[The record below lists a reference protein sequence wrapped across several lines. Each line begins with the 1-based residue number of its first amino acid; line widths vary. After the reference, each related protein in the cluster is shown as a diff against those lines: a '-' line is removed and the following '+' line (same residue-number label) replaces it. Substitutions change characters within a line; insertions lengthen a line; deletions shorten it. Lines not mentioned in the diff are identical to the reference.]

1 LIIFAL
7 PKKFFF
13 LFGILIFY
21 VIFIAYSDFQEFSI
35 NISQFD
41 FSYLPIILAFV
52 FLGIMIKSLRQQL
65 LYKQIEVFISF
76 KTGVLLFISG
86 LSMEATPGG
95 SGELIKSYYLKK
107 KFGYPL
113 AKTFPT
119 VIMERLLDLTG
130 IAGILLI
137 VGLLLDNYNI
147 ISLMLILLS
156 TLSLIFASGK
166 KKKLFNFLLSIIEK
180 IPILKKQASSFSES
194 YQVFGELTSGKIMTK
209 TLGLS
214 FLVWM
219 TDAIMI
225 YFIFIGFNLNF
236 DIIFST
242 FSMYSSLLLGVLTM
256 IPAGIGVTEVSFV
269 EILRGEGVDTATS
282 TSLVILFRLVTIWFL
297 TVLGF
302 CATRYFLKNN

>member
-1 LIIFAL
+1 MIIFAL

-21 VIFIAYSDFQEFSI
+21 VIFIAYSDFEEFSI

-65 LYKQIEVFISF
+65 LYKQIGVFISF
-76 KTGVLLFISG
+76 KTGILLFISG

-225 YFIFIGFNLNF
+225 YCIFIGFNLNF

>member
-1 LIIFAL
+1 
-7 PKKFFF
+7 
-13 LFGILIFY
+13 
-21 VIFIAYSDFQEFSI
+21 YSDFQEFSI

-65 LYKQIEVFISF
+65 LYKQIEVCISF
-76 KTGVLLFISG
+76 KTGILLFISG
-86 LSMEATPGG
+86 LSMIVTPGG

-137 VGLLLDNYNI
+137 VGLLLDNYSI

-214 FLVWM
+214 FFVWM

-269 EILRGEGVDTATS
+269 EILRDEGVDTATS

-302 CATRYFLKNN
+302 CAT

>member
-1 LIIFAL
+1 MVFAL
-7 PKKFFF
+7 SKKFFF

-21 VIFIAYSDFQEFSI
+21 VIFIAYSDFEEFSI

-52 FLGIMIKSLRQQL
+52 FLGIIIKSLRQQL
-65 LYKQIEVFISF
+65 LYKQIEVCISF
-76 KTGVLLFISG
+76 KTGILLFISG

-180 IPILKKQASSFSES
+180 IPVLKKQVASFSKS

-225 YFIFIGFNLNF
+225 YCIFIGFNLNF

-269 EILRGEGVDTATS
+269 EILKSEGVDTATS
-282 TSLVILFRLVTIWFL
+282 TSLIILFRLVTIWFL

>member
-1 LIIFAL
+1 VTLS
-7 PKKFFF
+7 KKFLL

-21 VIFIAYSDFQEFSI
+21 VIFIAYSDFQEFSV
-35 NISQFD
+35 NISQFE
-41 FSYLPIILAFV
+41 FSYLPIILAFI
-52 FLGIMIKSLRQQL
+52 FLGIIIRGTRQQL

-76 KTGVLLFISG
+76 KTGILLYISG
-86 LSMEATPGG
+86 LSMIVTPGG

-107 KFGYPL
+107 NFGYPL
-113 AKTFPT
+113 AKTFPV
-119 VIMERLLDLTG
+119 VIMERLLDL
-130 IAGILLI
+130 AGIGGVLLI
-137 VGLLLDNYNI
+137 VGLLLGNYNI
-147 ISLMLILLS
+147 ILLMLILLS
-156 TLSLIFASGK
+156 VVSLIFVSGK
-166 KKKLFNFLLSIIEK
+166 KEKLFNFLLSILEK
-180 IPILKKQASSFSES
+180 IPILKKQATSFSES
-194 YQVFGELTSGKIMTK
+194 YQVFGELTSSKIMTK

-214 FLVWM
+214 FFVWM

-256 IPAGIGVTEVSFV
+256 VPAGVGVTEVSFV
-269 EILRGEGVDTATS
+269 EILKGEGVDTAVS

-297 TVLGF
+297 TALGF

>member
-1 LIIFAL
+1 MIIFAL

-21 VIFIAYSDFQEFSI
+21 VIFIAYSDFEEFSI

-65 LYKQIEVFISF
+65 LYKQIEVCISF
-76 KTGVLLFISG
+76 KTGILLFISG

-137 VGLLLDNYNI
+137 VGLLLDNYSI

-214 FLVWM
+214 FFVWM

-225 YFIFIGFNLNF
+225 YFIFMGFNLNF

>member
-1 LIIFAL
+1 MS
-7 PKKFFF
+7 KKFFF
-13 LFGILIFY
+13 LFGVLIFY

-52 FLGIMIKSLRQQL
+52 FLGIIIKSLRQQL
-65 LYKQIEVFISF
+65 LYKQIEVCISF
-76 KTGVLLFISG
+76 KTGILLFISG

-130 IAGILLI
+130 ITGILLI
-137 VGLLLDNYNI
+137 VGLLLDNYSI

-180 IPILKKQASSFSES
+180 IPILKKQVVSFSKS

-214 FLVWM
+214 FFVWM

-225 YFIFIGFNLNF
+225 YFIFMGFNLNF

>member
-1 LIIFAL
+1 MINFAL
-7 PKKFFF
+7 SKKFFF
-13 LFGILIFY
+13 IFGILIFY
-21 VIFIAYSDFQEFSI
+21 VIFIVYSDFEEFSI

-76 KTGVLLFISG
+76 KTGILLFISG
-86 LSMEATPGG
+86 LSMIVTPGG

-107 KFGYPL
+107 KFGHPL

-180 IPILKKQASSFSES
+180 IPILKKQVVSFSKS

-214 FLVWM
+214 FFVWM

-225 YFIFIGFNLNF
+225 YFIFMGFNLNF

-269 EILRGEGVDTATS
+269 EILRGEGVATATS
-282 TSLVILFRLVTIWFL
+282 TSLVILFRLVTVWFL

>member
-1 LIIFAL
+1 V
-7 PKKFFF
+7 

-21 VIFIAYSDFQEFSI
+21 VIFIAYSDFEEFSI

-65 LYKQIEVFISF
+65 LYKQIGVFISF
-76 KTGVLLFISG
+76 KTGILLFISG

-147 ISLMLILLS
+147 ILLMLILLS

-214 FLVWM
+214 FFVWM

-225 YFIFIGFNLNF
+225 YFIFVGFNLNF

-269 EILRGEGVDTATS
+269 EILKSEGVDTATS
-282 TSLVILFRLVTIWFL
+282 TSLIILFRLVTIWFL

>member
-1 LIIFAL
+1 
-7 PKKFFF
+7 
-13 LFGILIFY
+13 
-21 VIFIAYSDFQEFSI
+21 
-35 NISQFD
+35 
-41 FSYLPIILAFV
+41 
-52 FLGIMIKSLRQQL
+52 MIKSLRQQL
-65 LYKQIEVFISF
+65 LYKQIEVCISF
-76 KTGVLLFISG
+76 KTGILLFISG
-86 LSMEATPGG
+86 LSMIVTPGG

-107 KFGYPL
+107 NFGYPL

-119 VIMERLLDLTG
+119 VIMERLLDLAG
-130 IAGILLI
+130 IVGILLI
-137 VGLLLDNYNI
+137 VGVLLDNHNI
-147 ISLMLILLS
+147 IFLMLILLS

-180 IPILKKQASSFSES
+180 IPVLKKQASSFSES

-214 FLVWM
+214 FFVWM

-225 YFIFIGFNLNF
+225 YFIFMGFNLNF

-242 FSMYSSLLLGVLTM
+242 FSVYSSLLLGSLTM
-256 IPAGIGVTEVSFV
+256 VPAGIGVTEVSFV
-269 EILRGEGVDTATS
+269 EILRGEGVDTAIS

-302 CATRYFLKNN
+302 CATRYFLK

>member
-1 LIIFAL
+1 M
-7 PKKFFF
+7 
-13 LFGILIFY
+13 LFGFLIFY

-35 NISQFD
+35 NISQFE
-41 FSYLPIILAFV
+41 FSYLPIILAFI
-52 FLGIMIKSLRQQL
+52 FLGIIIRGTRQQL

-76 KTGVLLFISG
+76 KTGILLYISG
-86 LSMEATPGG
+86 LSMIVTPGG

-107 KFGYPL
+107 NFGYPL
-113 AKTFPT
+113 AKTFPV
-119 VIMERLLDLTG
+119 VIMERLLDL
-130 IAGILLI
+130 AGISGVLLI

-147 ISLMLILLS
+147 ILLMSILLS
-156 TLSLIFASGK
+156 IVSLIFVSGK
-166 KKKLFNFLLSIIEK
+166 KEKLFNFLLSILEK
-180 IPILKKQASSFSES
+180 IPILKKQATSFSES
-194 YQVFGELTSGKIMTK
+194 YQVFGELTSAKIMTK

-214 FLVWM
+214 FLVWI

-242 FSMYSSLLLGVLTM
+242 FSMYGSLLLGVLTM
-256 IPAGIGVTEVSFV
+256 VPAGVGVTEVSFV
-269 EILRGEGVDTATS
+269 EILKGEGVDTAVS

>member
-1 LIIFAL
+1 M

-21 VIFIAYSDFQEFSI
+21 VIFIAYSDFEEFSI

-65 LYKQIEVFISF
+65 LYKQIEVCISF
-76 KTGVLLFISG
+76 KTGILLFISG

-137 VGLLLDNYNI
+137 VGLLLDNYSI

-214 FLVWM
+214 FFVWM

-225 YFIFIGFNLNF
+225 YFIFMGFNLNF
-236 DIIFST
+236 NIIFST

-256 IPAGIGVTEVSFV
+256 VPAGIGVTEVSFV

>member
-1 LIIFAL
+1 MS
-7 PKKFFF
+7 KKFFF
-13 LFGILIFY
+13 LFGVLIFY

-65 LYKQIEVFISF
+65 LYKQIEVCISF
-76 KTGVLLFISG
+76 KTGILLFISG

-214 FLVWM
+214 FFVWM

-225 YFIFIGFNLNF
+225 YFIFMGFNLNF

-269 EILRGEGVDTATS
+269 EILKSEGVDTATS
-282 TSLVILFRLVTIWFL
+282 TSLIILFRLVTIWFL

-302 CATRYFLKNN
+302 CAARYFLKNN

>member
-1 LIIFAL
+1 MTLS
-7 PKKFFF
+7 KKFLL

-21 VIFIAYSDFQEFSI
+21 VIFIAYSDFQEFSV
-35 NISQFD
+35 NISQFE
-41 FSYLPIILAFV
+41 FSYLPIILAFI
-52 FLGIMIKSLRQQL
+52 FLGIIIRGTRQQL

-76 KTGVLLFISG
+76 KTGILLYISG
-86 LSMEATPGG
+86 LSMIVTPGG

-107 KFGYPL
+107 NFGYPL
-113 AKTFPT
+113 AKTFPV
-119 VIMERLLDLTG
+119 VIMERLLDL
-130 IAGILLI
+130 AGIGGVLLI
-137 VGLLLDNYNI
+137 VGLLLGNYNI
-147 ISLMLILLS
+147 ILLMLILLS
-156 TLSLIFASGK
+156 VVSLIFVSGK
-166 KKKLFNFLLSIIEK
+166 KEKLFNFLLSILEK
-180 IPILKKQASSFSES
+180 IPILKKQATSFSES
-194 YQVFGELTSGKIMTK
+194 YQVFGELTSSKIMTK

-214 FLVWM
+214 FFVWM

-256 IPAGIGVTEVSFV
+256 VPAGVGVTEVSFV
-269 EILRGEGVDTATS
+269 EILKGEGVDTAVS

-297 TVLGF
+297 TALGF

>member
-1 LIIFAL
+1 MTLS
-7 PKKFFF
+7 KKFLL

-21 VIFIAYSDFQEFSI
+21 VVFIAYSDFQEFSV
-35 NISQFD
+35 NISQFE
-41 FSYLPIILAFV
+41 FSYLPIILAFI
-52 FLGIMIKSLRQQL
+52 FLGIIIRGTRQQL

-76 KTGVLLFISG
+76 KTGILLYISG
-86 LSMEATPGG
+86 LSMIVTPGG

-107 KFGYPL
+107 NFGYPL
-113 AKTFPT
+113 AKTFPV
-119 VIMERLLDLTG
+119 VIMERLLDL
-130 IAGILLI
+130 AGIGGVLLI

-147 ISLMLILLS
+147 ILLMLLLLS
-156 TLSLIFASGK
+156 IVSLIFVSGK
-166 KKKLFNFLLSIIEK
+166 KEKLFNFLLSILEK
-180 IPILKKQASSFSES
+180 IPILKKQATSFSES
-194 YQVFGELTSGKIMTK
+194 YQVFGELTSSKIMTK

-214 FLVWM
+214 FFVWM

-256 IPAGIGVTEVSFV
+256 VPAGVGVTEISFV
-269 EILRGEGVDTATS
+269 EILKGEGVDTAVS

-297 TVLGF
+297 TALGF

>member
-1 LIIFAL
+1 MLS
-7 PKKFFF
+7 KKFLM

-35 NISQFD
+35 NISQFE
-41 FSYLPIILAFV
+41 FSYLPIILAFI
-52 FLGIMIKSLRQQL
+52 FLGIIIRGTRQQL

-76 KTGVLLFISG
+76 KTGILLYISG
-86 LSMEATPGG
+86 LSMIVTPGG

-107 KFGYPL
+107 NFGYPL
-113 AKTFPT
+113 AKTFPV
-119 VIMERLLDLTG
+119 VIMERLLDL
-130 IAGILLI
+130 AGISGVLLI

-147 ISLMLILLS
+147 ILSMLILLS
-156 TLSLIFASGK
+156 IVSLIFVSGK
-166 KKKLFNFLLSIIEK
+166 KEKLFNFLLSILEK
-180 IPILKKQASSFSES
+180 IPILKKQATSFSES
-194 YQVFGELTSGKIMTK
+194 YQVFSELTSSKIMTK

-214 FLVWM
+214 FFVWM

-242 FSMYSSLLLGVLTM
+242 FSMYGSLLLGVLTM
-256 IPAGIGVTEVSFV
+256 VPAGVGVTEVSFV
-269 EILRGEGVDTATS
+269 EILKGEGVDTAVS

-297 TVLGF
+297 TALGF

>member
-1 LIIFAL
+1 M
-7 PKKFFF
+7 PKKYFF

-21 VIFIAYSDFQEFSI
+21 VIFIAYSDFEEFSI

-65 LYKQIEVFISF
+65 LYKQIEVYISF
-76 KTGVLLFISG
+76 KTGILLFISG

-119 VIMERLLDLTG
+119 VIMERLLDLAG

-214 FLVWM
+214 FFVWM

-225 YFIFIGFNLNF
+225 YFIFMGFNLNF

-242 FSMYSSLLLGVLTM
+242 FSMYSSLLLGSLTM
-256 IPAGIGVTEVSFV
+256 VPAGIGVTEVSFV

>member
-1 LIIFAL
+1 M
-7 PKKFFF
+7 

-65 LYKQIEVFISF
+65 LYKQIEVCISF
-76 KTGVLLFISG
+76 KTGILLFISG
-86 LSMEATPGG
+86 LSMIVTPGG

-107 KFGYPL
+107 KFGHPL

-180 IPILKKQASSFSES
+180 IPVLKKQASSFSES

-214 FLVWM
+214 FFVWM

-225 YFIFIGFNLNF
+225 YFIFMGFNLNF

-242 FSMYSSLLLGVLTM
+242 FSVYSSLLLGSLTM
-256 IPAGIGVTEVSFV
+256 VPAGIGVTEISFV

-302 CATRYFLKNN
+302 CATRYFLK

>member
-1 LIIFAL
+1 MS
-7 PKKFFF
+7 KKFFF
-13 LFGILIFY
+13 LFGVLIFY

-65 LYKQIEVFISF
+65 LYKQIEVCISF
-76 KTGVLLFISG
+76 KTGILLFISG

-130 IAGILLI
+130 ITGILLI

-147 ISLMLILLS
+147 ILLMLILLS
-156 TLSLIFASGK
+156 IVSLIFVSGK
-166 KKKLFNFLLSIIEK
+166 KEKLFNFLLSILEK
-180 IPILKKQASSFSES
+180 IPILKKQSASFSES
-194 YQVFGELTSGKIMTK
+194 YQVFGELTSAKIMTK

-214 FLVWM
+214 FFVWI

-242 FSMYSSLLLGVLTM
+242 FSMYGSLLLGVLTM
-256 IPAGIGVTEVSFV
+256 VPAGVGVTEVSFV
-269 EILRGEGVDTATS
+269 EILKGEGVDTAVS

-297 TVLGF
+297 TALGF

>member
-1 LIIFAL
+1 MIIFAL

-21 VIFIAYSDFQEFSI
+21 VIFIAYSDFEEFSI

-76 KTGVLLFISG
+76 KTGILLFISG

-147 ISLMLILLS
+147 ILLMLILLS

-225 YFIFIGFNLNF
+225 YFIFMGFNLNF

-256 IPAGIGVTEVSFV
+256 IPAGVGVTEVSFV
-269 EILRGEGVDTATS
+269 EILKSEGVDTATS
-282 TSLVILFRLVTIWFL
+282 TSLIILFRLVTIWFL

>member
-1 LIIFAL
+1 MIIFAL

-65 LYKQIEVFISF
+65 LYKQIGVFISF
-76 KTGVLLFISG
+76 KTGILLFISG

-137 VGLLLDNYNI
+137 VGLLLDNYSI
-147 ISLMLILLS
+147 ISLMLILLF

-214 FLVWM
+214 FFVWM

-225 YFIFIGFNLNF
+225 YFIFVGFNLNF

-256 IPAGIGVTEVSFV
+256 VPAGIGVTEISFV

>member
-1 LIIFAL
+1 MIIFAL

-21 VIFIAYSDFQEFSI
+21 VIFIAYSDFEEFSI

-65 LYKQIEVFISF
+65 LYKQIEVCISF
-76 KTGVLLFISG
+76 KTGILLFISG
-86 LSMEATPGG
+86 LSMIVTPGG

-107 KFGYPL
+107 NFGYPL

-119 VIMERLLDLTG
+119 VIMERLLDLAG
-130 IAGILLI
+130 IVGILLI
-137 VGLLLDNYNI
+137 VGVLLDNHNI
-147 ISLMLILLS
+147 IFLMLILLS

-166 KKKLFNFLLSIIEK
+166 KKKLFNFLLLIIEK
-180 IPILKKQASSFSES
+180 IPVLKKQASSFSES

-214 FLVWM
+214 FFVWM

-225 YFIFIGFNLNF
+225 YFIFMGFNLNF

-242 FSMYSSLLLGVLTM
+242 FSVYSSLLLGSLTM
-256 IPAGIGVTEVSFV
+256 VPAGIGVTEVSFV
-269 EILRGEGVDTATS
+269 EILRGEGVDTAIS

-302 CATRYFLKNN
+302 CATRYFLK

>member
-1 LIIFAL
+1 MS
-7 PKKFFF
+7 KKFFF
-13 LFGILIFY
+13 IFGILIFY

-41 FSYLPIILAFV
+41 FSYLPIILAFI
-52 FLGIMIKSLRQQL
+52 FLGIMIKSLRQQI

-76 KTGVLLFISG
+76 KTGILLFISG
-86 LSMEATPGG
+86 LSMIVTPGG

-107 KFGYPL
+107 KFGHPL

-130 IAGILLI
+130 IAGVLLI

-214 FLVWM
+214 FFVWM

-225 YFIFIGFNLNF
+225 YFIFMGFNLNF

-256 IPAGIGVTEVSFV
+256 VPAGIGVTEVSFV
-269 EILRGEGVDTATS
+269 EILRGEGVATATS
-282 TSLVILFRLVTIWFL
+282 TSLIILFRLVTVWFL

>member
-1 LIIFAL
+1 MS
-7 PKKFFF
+7 KKFLL
-13 LFGILIFY
+13 LFGFLIFY
-21 VIFIAYSDFQEFSI
+21 VVFIAYSDFQEFSI

-65 LYKQIEVFISF
+65 LYKQIEVCISF
-76 KTGVLLFISG
+76 KTGILLFISG
-86 LSMEATPGG
+86 LSMIVTPGG

-107 KFGYPL
+107 NFGYPL
-113 AKTFPT
+113 AKTFPV
-119 VIMERLLDLTG
+119 VIMERLLDL
-130 IAGILLI
+130 AGIVGVLLI

-147 ISLMLILLS
+147 ILLMLILLS

-180 IPILKKQASSFSES
+180 IPILKKQATSFSES
-194 YQVFGELTSGKIMTK
+194 YQVFGELTSSKIMTK

-214 FLVWM
+214 FFVWM

-242 FSMYSSLLLGVLTM
+242 FSMYSSLLLGSLTM
-256 IPAGIGVTEVSFV
+256 VPAGVGVTEVSFV

-302 CATRYFLKNN
+302 CATRYFLK

>member
-1 LIIFAL
+1 MIIFAL
-7 PKKFFF
+7 SKKFFF

-21 VIFIAYSDFQEFSI
+21 VIFIAYSDFEEFSI

-65 LYKQIEVFISF
+65 LYKQIEVCISF
-76 KTGVLLFISG
+76 KTGILLFISG
-86 LSMEATPGG
+86 LSMIVTPGG

-107 KFGYPL
+107 NFGYPL

-119 VIMERLLDLTG
+119 VIMERLLDLAG
-130 IAGILLI
+130 IVGILLI
-137 VGLLLDNYNI
+137 VGVLLDNHNI
-147 ISLMLILLS
+147 IFLMLILLS

-269 EILRGEGVDTATS
+269 EILRSEGVDTATS

>member
-1 LIIFAL
+1 MS
-7 PKKFFF
+7 KKFLL
-13 LFGILIFY
+13 LFGFLIFY
-21 VIFIAYSDFQEFSI
+21 VIFIAYSDFQEFSV
-35 NISQFD
+35 NISQFE
-41 FSYLPIILAFV
+41 FSYLPIILAFI
-52 FLGIMIKSLRQQL
+52 FLGIIIRGTRQQL

-76 KTGVLLFISG
+76 KTGILLYISG
-86 LSMEATPGG
+86 LSMIVTPGG

-107 KFGYPL
+107 NFGYPL
-113 AKTFPT
+113 AKTFPV
-119 VIMERLLDLTG
+119 VIMERLLDL
-130 IAGILLI
+130 AGISGVLLI

-147 ISLMLILLS
+147 ILLMSILLS
-156 TLSLIFASGK
+156 IVSLIFVSGK
-166 KKKLFNFLLSIIEK
+166 KEKLFNFLLSILEK
-180 IPILKKQASSFSES
+180 IPILKKQATSFSES
-194 YQVFGELTSGKIMTK
+194 YQVFGELTSAKIMTK

-214 FLVWM
+214 FLVWI

-242 FSMYSSLLLGVLTM
+242 FSMYGSLLLGVLTM
-256 IPAGIGVTEVSFV
+256 APAGIGVTEVSFV
-269 EILRGEGVDTATS
+269 EILKSEGVDTATS

>member
-1 LIIFAL
+1 M

-13 LFGILIFY
+13 LFGVLIFY

-65 LYKQIEVFISF
+65 LYKQIEVCISF
-76 KTGVLLFISG
+76 KTGILLFISG
-86 LSMEATPGG
+86 LSMIVTPGG

-107 KFGYPL
+107 NFGYPL

-119 VIMERLLDLTG
+119 VIMERLLDLAG
-130 IAGILLI
+130 IVGILLI
-137 VGLLLDNYNI
+137 VGVLLDNHNI
-147 ISLMLILLS
+147 IFLMLILLS

-180 IPILKKQASSFSES
+180 IPVLKKQASSFSES

-214 FLVWM
+214 FFVWM

-225 YFIFIGFNLNF
+225 YFIFMGFNLNF

-242 FSMYSSLLLGVLTM
+242 FSVYSSLLLGSLTM
-256 IPAGIGVTEVSFV
+256 VPAGIGVTEVSFV
-269 EILRGEGVDTATS
+269 EILRGEGVDTAIS

-302 CATRYFLKNN
+302 CATRYFLK

>member
-1 LIIFAL
+1 M
-7 PKKFFF
+7 
-13 LFGILIFY
+13 LFGVLIFY
-21 VIFIAYSDFQEFSI
+21 VSFIAYSDFQEFSI
-35 NISQFD
+35 NISQFE
-41 FSYLPIILAFV
+41 FSYLPIILAFI
-52 FLGIMIKSLRQQL
+52 FLGIIIRGTRQQL
-65 LYKQIEVFISF
+65 LYKQIEVCISF
-76 KTGVLLFISG
+76 KTGILLFISG

-180 IPILKKQASSFSES
+180 IPVLKKQVASFSKS

-214 FLVWM
+214 FFVWM

-225 YFIFIGFNLNF
+225 YFIFVGFNLNF

-269 EILRGEGVDTATS
+269 EILKSEGVDTATS
-282 TSLVILFRLVTIWFL
+282 TSLIILFRLVTIWFL

-302 CATRYFLKNN
+302 CATRYFWKRI

>member
-1 LIIFAL
+1 MIGFAL
-7 PKKFFF
+7 SKKFFF
-13 LFGILIFY
+13 LFGVLIFY

-65 LYKQIEVFISF
+65 LYKQIEVCISF
-76 KTGVLLFISG
+76 KTGILLFISG
-86 LSMEATPGG
+86 LSMIVTPGG

-107 KFGYPL
+107 NFGYPL

-119 VIMERLLDLTG
+119 VIMERLLDLAG
-130 IAGILLI
+130 IVGILLI
-137 VGLLLDNYNI
+137 VGVLLDNHNI
-147 ISLMLILLS
+147 IFLMLILLS

-166 KKKLFNFLLSIIEK
+166 KKKLFNFLLLIIEK
-180 IPILKKQASSFSES
+180 IPVLKKQASSFSES

-214 FLVWM
+214 FFVWM

-225 YFIFIGFNLNF
+225 YFIFMGFNLNF

-242 FSMYSSLLLGVLTM
+242 FSVYSSLLLGSLTM
-256 IPAGIGVTEVSFV
+256 VPAGIGVTEVSFV
-269 EILRGEGVDTATS
+269 EILRGEGVDTAIS

-302 CATRYFLKNN
+302 CATRYFLK

>member
-1 LIIFAL
+1 MS
-7 PKKFFF
+7 KKFFF
-13 LFGILIFY
+13 IFGILIFY
-21 VIFIAYSDFQEFSI
+21 VIFIAYSDFEEFSI

-41 FSYLPIILAFV
+41 FSYLPIILAFI

-65 LYKQIEVFISF
+65 LYKQIEVCISF
-76 KTGVLLFISG
+76 KTGISLFISG

-107 KFGYPL
+107 KFGHPL

-130 IAGILLI
+130 IAGVLLI

-156 TLSLIFASGK
+156 TLTLIFVSGK

-214 FLVWM
+214 FFVWM

-225 YFIFIGFNLNF
+225 YFIFMGFNLNF

-256 IPAGIGVTEVSFV
+256 VPAGIGVTEVSFV

-282 TSLVILFRLVTIWFL
+282 TSLIILFRLVTIWFL

-302 CATRYFLKNN
+302 CASRYFLKNN

>member
-1 LIIFAL
+1 MS
-7 PKKFFF
+7 KKFFF

-21 VIFIAYSDFQEFSI
+21 VIFIAYSDFEEFSI

-107 KFGYPL
+107 KFGHPL

-147 ISLMLILLS
+147 ILLMLILLS

-225 YFIFIGFNLNF
+225 YFIFMGFNLNF

>member
-1 LIIFAL
+1 MIFAL

-13 LFGILIFY
+13 LFGVLIFY

-65 LYKQIEVFISF
+65 LYKQIGVFISF
-76 KTGVLLFISG
+76 KTGILLFISG
-86 LSMEATPGG
+86 LSMIVTPGG

-107 KFGYPL
+107 NFGYPL

-137 VGLLLDNYNI
+137 VGLLLDNYSI
-147 ISLMLILLS
+147 ISLMLILLF

-166 KKKLFNFLLSIIEK
+166 KKKLFNFLLSVIEK

-214 FLVWM
+214 FFVWM

-225 YFIFIGFNLNF
+225 YFIFMGFNLNF